1 MSDRNKG
8 RKPGQMAN
16 KAKQGMKDQG
26 QRMEQN
32 MDRMAD
38 EAKRDMD
45 RLGGGMRRDA
55 QQARSDIKDTNT
67 ERQQN
72 LQHH

>member
-26 QRMEQN
+26 QRAEQN
-32 MDRMAD
+32 MDRMAE
-38 EAKRDMD
+38 EAKREMD
-45 RLGGGMRRDA
+45 RLGGGVRREA
-55 QQARSDIKDTNT
+55 QQARSDIKDMNN
-67 ERQQN
+67 EMKQK